1 MATPG
6 YAHFRGESE
15 TSTNAPRRTPPLP
28 DAPLRIMLPSYR
40 SHPFTGGQGVYMRHV
55 SKALVDMGHK
65 VDVVSGPPYP
75 VLDPRVTL
83 IKLPSLDLY
92 AREMTRFG
100 FPLPPLKE
108 MKTFADYYE
117 YFAHFTG
124 KFGEPYTFGER
135 LYHYMKTRLHEYD
148 VIHDNQTLCWGLV
161 KLQKMGIPV
170 AGTIHHPITMDRQI
184 AIDAADSL
192 KLNLLTRRWYH
203 FLSMQKKVSRLLDP
217 IIVVSEST
225 KRDVSKDFRIPPER
239 MELVYHGIDIEQWR
253 PKPEIQRADNKLIAI
268 ASADV
273 PLKGLIYLIEAYAV
287 LLKERPDL
295 ELTVIGSLR
304 EGLTKKRLI
313 KLGILDKVKFV
324 SGISDEEISDL
335 YAGSTIA
342 VTPSVYEGFGYPVG
356 EAMSSGMAVVSTT
369 GGSLPEVVG
378 DAGLLVPPKD
388 PGALASAIAKLL
400 DNPELRAELG
410 EKARAR
416 IVTQFNWPRAARQV
430 TQIYHRAIANAHN
443 GS

>member
-1 MATPG
+1 METPG
-6 YAHFRGESE
+6 HAHFRGETEQS
-15 TSTNAPRRTPPLP
+15 SNDSGRTPPPL

-55 SKALVDMGHK
+55 SKALVEMGHK

-75 VLDPRVTL
+75 VLDPRVKL

-108 MKTFADYYE
+108 MKSWIDYKE
-117 YFAHFTG
+117 YFDHFTG
-124 KFGEPYTFGER
+124 NFGEPYSFGER
-135 LYHYMKTRLHEYD
+135 LYQYMKTRLDDYD

-161 KLQKMGIPV
+161 KLQKLGIPV

-184 AIDAADSL
+184 AIDAADSI

-203 FLSMQKKVSRLLDP
+203 FLGMQKKVSRLLDP
-217 IIVVSEST
+217 IIVVSKST
-225 KRDVSKDFRIPPER
+225 KRDVSAAFKIPPER

-253 PKPEIQRADNKLIAI
+253 PKPEIKRCDNKLVAI

-273 PLKGLIYLIEAYAV
+273 PLKGLTYLIEAYAM
-287 LLKERPDL
+287 LLKERPNL

-304 EGLTKKRLI
+304 EGITKKRLV

-335 YAGSTIA
+335 YAESTMAI
-342 VTPSVYEGFGYPVG
+342 TPSVYEGFGYPAG
-356 EAMSSGMAVVSTT
+356 EAMSSGIAVVSTT

-388 PGALASAIAKLL
+388 PEALAGAIARIL
-400 DNPELRAELG
+400 DDPELREELAAKG
-410 EKARAR
+410 RKR
-416 IVTQFNWPRAARQV
+416 IVEEFNWPRAARQV
-430 TQIYHRAIANAHN
+430 TAIYHRAIANAHN

>member
-1 MATPG
+1 MVTSGHAQ
-6 YAHFRGESE
+6 FRNEAK
-15 TSTNAPRRTPPLP
+15 TSSAGLKRTPPGP
-28 DAPLRIMLPSYR
+28 DDPLRIMLPSYR

-55 SKALVDMGHK
+55 SKALVDMGHL

-75 VLDPRVTL
+75 VLDPRVKL

-100 FPLPPLKE
+100 FPLPPLSE
-108 MKTFADYYE
+108 MNSLTDYRE
-117 YFAHFTG
+117 YMDHFTG
-124 KFGEPYTFGER
+124 NFGEPRSFGDR

-148 VIHDNQTLCWGLV
+148 VIHDNQTLSWGLV
-161 KLQKMGIPV
+161 KLKNMGIPV

-203 FLSMQKKVSRLLDP
+203 FLGMQMKVSKLLDP

-225 KRDVSKDFRIPPER
+225 KRDVSRDFGLAPET

-253 PKPEIQRADNKLIAI
+253 AKPEIKREDNKLIAI

-273 PLKGLIYLIEAYAV
+273 PLKGLIYLIEAYAM
-287 LLKERPDL
+287 LLKERPEL
-295 ELTVIGSLR
+295 ELTVIGTLR
-304 EGLTKKRLI
+304 EGLTKKRLL

-324 SGISDEEISDL
+324 SGISDEEITDL
-335 YAGSTIA
+335 YAKSTVAI
-342 VTPSVYEGFGYPVG
+342 TPSVYEGFGYPAG

-388 PGALASAIAKLL
+388 PVALAGAIAKYL
-400 DNPELRAELG
+400 DNPGLREEMG
-410 EKARAR
+410 RKARTR
-416 IVTQFNWPRAARQV
+416 IETKFNWPRAAREV
-430 TQIYHRAIANAHN
+430 TAIYHRAIANANN

>member
-1 MATPG
+1 METSGHAD
-6 YAHFRGESE
+6 FRGASRPQ
-15 TSTNAPRRTPPLP
+15 SFNSNRTVPGP
-28 DAPLRIMLPSYR
+28 DEPLRIMLPSYR

-75 VLDPRVTL
+75 VLDPRVNL

-92 AREMTRFG
+92 ARKPTRFG
-100 FPLPPLKE
+100 FPPPPLSE
-108 MKTFADYYE
+108 MKTSIDYYE
-117 YFAHFTG
+117 YMAHFTG
-124 KFGEPYTFGER
+124 NFGEPYTFGER
-135 LYHYMKTRLHEYD
+135 LYRYMRTRLNDYD

-161 KLQKMGIPV
+161 KLKNMGIPV

-203 FLSMQKKVSRLLDP
+203 FLRMQKKVAKLLDP

-225 KRDVSKDFRIPPER
+225 KRDVSRDFGLAPDT

-253 PKPEIQRADNKLIAI
+253 PKPEIARADNKLIAI

-273 PLKGLIYLIEAYAV
+273 PLKGLIYLIEAYAI

-295 ELTVIGSLR
+295 ELTVIGTLR

-324 SGISDEEISDL
+324 SGVSDEEITDL
-335 YAGSTIA
+335 YAQSTVAI
-342 VTPSVYEGFGYPVG
+342 TPSVYEGFGYPAG
-356 EAMSSGMAVVSTT
+356 EAMSSEMAVVSTT

-388 PGALASAIAKLL
+388 PEALAGAIATYL
-400 DNPELRAELG
+400 DNPGLRLEMG
-410 EKARAR
+410 KKARER
-416 IVTQFNWPRAARQV
+416 IVTKFNWPRAAREV
-430 TQIYHRAIANAHN
+430 TAIYHRAIANAHN